1 MSQIRLKTCFLE
13 KKQPETLEKIKKI
26 QIYFLFRILINRRLG
41 IILEFIFEKKN
52 LFEKK
57 GQKELY
63 SKK

>member
-13 KKQPETLEKIKKI
+13 KKQPEKLEKIKKI